1 MTRRSFLSTSAAILS
16 ATRLS
21 FAAPERSPFGVC
33 IYSYPSTRPFK
44 DTIEFLDHCHA
55 MGAAGIQMHLTSLDA
70 SYADRVR
77 AKATEYGMYYE
88 GIVTLPKTDDT
99 AQFEAQV
106 VAAKQAGAALVR
118 SACLGSRRYET
129 FSDIKAW
136 EQFVLD
142 AHKAIERARPI
153 LEKQKVAL
161 ALENHK
167 DWTIEQMV
175 AIQQKYQSEYFGSC
189 MDFGN
194 NISLLDA
201 PGAVMQLVPFAISTH
216 VKDIAVAPD
225 DAGFRM
231 TEVPLGEG
239 VVDVAALVS
248 AVRSHRPNVRFSLE
262 MITRDPLL
270 IPCLTDKYWATFPDR
285 GGVFLAD
292 TLMLVRKRG
301 RELPHGNAPEKADE
315 NVARCL
321 SYGREHFA

>member
-1 MTRRSFLSTSAAILS
+1 MTRRNFLSASAAVLAASRIS
-16 ATRLS
+16 P
-21 FAAPERSPFGVC
+21 AAPQTSPFGVC
-33 IYSYPSTRPFK
+33 IYSYPPTRPFK
-44 DTIEFLDHCHA
+44 DTIEFMDHCHE
-55 MGAAGIQMHLTSLDA
+55 MGAAGIQMNLTSLDA
-70 SYADRVR
+70 AYADRVR
-77 AKATEYGMYYE
+77 TKASEYGMYYE
-88 GIVTLPKTDDT
+88 GIVTMPKGDNT

-106 VAAKQAGAALVR
+106 AAAKQAGATLVR

-129 FSDIKAW
+129 FSDLASW
-136 EQFVLD
+136 QQFVKD
-142 AHKAIERARPI
+142 AHGSIERALPI

-175 AIQQKYQSEYFGSC
+175 TLQQKYRSEYFGSC

-194 NISLLDA
+194 NISLLDR

-239 VVDVAALVS
+239 VVDVPGLVAATR
-248 AVRSHRPNVRFSLE
+248 AHHPNIRFSLE

-285 GGVFLAD
+285 GGIYLAD
-292 TLMLVRKRG
+292 ALTLVHQRG